1 VERRN
6 VNPWTWQDQYG
17 FSQAVDVIGA
27 ERVLYCAGQTSSGA
41 DGSTLHAGDMRAQTS
56 QALDNL
62 ERVLQGAG
70 MSLADVVRLNSY
82 VTDVDLFFAEG
93 AQVLGERTA
102 AAGIQPAA
110 TLLGVTRLAF
120 PDLLVEL
127 EATAVT

>member
-1 VERRN
+1 VEQRKI
-6 VNPWTWQDQYG
+6 NPWTWQDQFG
-17 FSQAVDVIGA
+17 FSQAVDVSGA
-27 ERVLYCAGQTSSGA
+27 ERVLYCAGQTSSDA
-41 DGSTLHAGDMRAQTS
+41 DGSTLHAGDMRAQAA

-62 ERVLQGAG
+62 ETVLRGAG

-93 AQVLGERTA
+93 AQVVAERTA

-120 PDLLVEL
+120 PDLLIEL
-127 EATAVT
+127 EATAAA

>member
-1 VERRN
+1 MEQRKI
-6 VNPWTWQDQYG
+6 NPWTWQDQFG
-17 FSQAVDVIGA
+17 FSQAVDVSGA
-27 ERVLYCAGQTSSGA
+27 ERVLYCAGQTSSDA
-41 DGSTLHAGDMRAQTS
+41 DGSTLHAGDMRAQAA

-62 ERVLQGAG
+62 ETVLRGAG

-93 AQVLGERTA
+93 AQVVAERTA

-120 PDLLVEL
+120 PDLLIEL
-127 EATAVT
+127 EATAAA